1 MGVKTLKTKKIK
13 LSSISV
19 FLILAVEILFFAMT
33 ADNFFSPSNLL
44 SVGRQI
50 SMTGI
55 AAVGMT
61 ILLLVGGIDISVG
74 TMCAF
79 SGVVCA
85 KLVVEAQ
92 MPIPLSI
99 LITLCVGAL
108 CGSVNGFMCTHFKIP
123 AMIGTMAM
131 QTIAKGC
138 AYLLTGG
145 IPIYGL
151 PESFRTLGQGY
162 IGNVPVPM
170 FIMIIVFIL
179 SFILL
184 EKTYFGRHIYAV
196 GGNQEAARL
205 SGINTAKVQMICYI
219 VCSVL
224 ASLAGII
231 MASRVNSGQPSVGV
245 GFEMDAITASVLGG
259 VSLMGGEGRLVNVA
273 AGVLIMG
280 ILSNGMVM
288 LDLTEYTQWV
298 VKGVV
303 LLFAVAVDNM
313 QKGLVK
319 KNA

>member
-1 MGVKTLKTKKIK
+1 MKGKKIQ
-13 LSSISV
+13 LSTISV
-19 FLILAVEILFFAMT
+19 FIILAAEILFFALT
-33 ADNFFSPSNLL
+33 ADNFFSSSNLL
-44 SVGRQI
+44 SVGRQV

-79 SGVVCA
+79 TGVVCT
-85 KLVVEAQ
+85 KLVVQ
-92 MPIPLSI
+92 GQLPIWLAVI
-99 LITLCVGAL
+99 ITLAVGAC
-108 CGSVNGFMCTHFKIP
+108 CGAVNGFMCTYFKIP

-131 QTIAKGC
+131 QTIAKGA

-151 PESFRTLGQGY
+151 PDSFRVFGQGY
-162 IGNVPVPM
+162 IGRIPVPLC
-170 FIMIIVFIL
+170 IMVVVFIL
-179 SFILL
+179 GFVLL

-205 SGINTAKVQMICYI
+205 SGINTTRVQMICYI
-219 VCSVL
+219 ACSTL
-224 ASLAGII
+224 AAAAGII

-245 GFEMDAITASVLGG
+245 GFEMDAITASVLSG
-259 VSLMGGEGRLVNVA
+259 VSLMGGEGRIVNVV

-288 LDLTEYTQWV
+288 LDLTEYTQWL
-298 VKGVV
+298 VKGIV
-303 LLFAVAVDNM
+303 LLFAVAVNNV

-319 KNA
+319 KHA

>member
-1 MGVKTLKTKKIK
+1 MKGKKIQ
-13 LSSISV
+13 LSTISV
-19 FLILAVEILFFAMT
+19 FLILAVEILIFSVATDKFFT
-33 ADNFFSPSNLL
+33 TSNLL
-44 SVGRQI
+44 SVGRQVAT
-50 SMTGI
+50 TGI

-79 SGVVCA
+79 TGVVCT

-92 MPIPLSI
+92 LPIWLAVV
-99 LITLCVGAL
+99 ITLLV
-108 CGSVNGFMCTHFKIP
+108 GSVCGCINGFMCTHFKIP

-151 PESFRTLGQGY
+151 PDSFRVFGQGY
-162 IGNVPVPM
+162 LGRIPIPLC
-170 FIMIIVFIL
+170 IMVVVFIFG
-179 SFILL
+179 FILL

-196 GGNQEAARL
+196 GGNAEAARL
-205 SGINTAKVQMICYI
+205 SGLNTVKVQMCCYI
-219 VCSVL
+219 ICSTL
-224 ASLAGII
+224 AAVAGII
-231 MASRVNSGQPSVGV
+231 TASRVNSGQPAVGV

-259 VSLMGGEGRLVNVA
+259 VSLMGGEGRIVNVA

-288 LDLTEYTQWV
+288 LDLSEYTQWV
-298 VKGVV
+298 VKGMV
-303 LLFAVAVDNM
+303 LLFAVAVDNV

-319 KNA
+319 RRA